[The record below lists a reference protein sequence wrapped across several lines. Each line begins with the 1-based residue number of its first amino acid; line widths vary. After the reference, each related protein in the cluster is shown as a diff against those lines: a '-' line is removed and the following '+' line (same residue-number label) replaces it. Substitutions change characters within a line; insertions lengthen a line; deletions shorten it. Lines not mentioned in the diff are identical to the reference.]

1 MDETIEDIRK
11 RVAQAQKDYRG
22 NVQRLEALLLLERGF
37 IASEPTSEDVVVLC
51 SGGLDSS
58 VMMSIVIDEWNVKV
72 HPLFIKRG
80 ARAEKYEEQAF
91 DFFVDF
97 YRKRFPE
104 NIGEAAK
111 LAYEVPPK
119 QFKEHFPKELALTVG
134 HPLRNSTMQN
144 LAVMYAVALNGK
156 HGLDIRTV
164 FSGSVEEDNTE
175 PELGLLSLRSQTLN
189 TCIHLGDWRWQITS
203 PLTDYELKKG
213 RDALNK
219 KDLIEYAIANNI
231 PLDKTRTC
239 FSADE
244 IADGTCFACMKRLR
258 AFEAAGV
265 KDPIL
270 YKGGK

>member
-1 MDETIEDIRK
+1 MAETIEDIRK
-11 RVAQAQKDYRG
+11 RVKQAQEHYWG
-22 NVQRLEALLLLERGF
+22 NVEKLENMLLLERGF
-37 IASEPTSEDVVVLC
+37 ITKKPENEDVVVLC

-58 VMMSIVIDEWNVKV
+58 VMVAMIIDEWDVKV
-72 HPLFIKRG
+72 HPLFIRRG

-97 YRKRFPE
+97 YRKRFPK

-111 LAYEVPPK
+111 LAYEIPPR

-144 LAVMYAVALNGK
+144 LAVMYAVALNSK
-156 HGLDIRTV
+156 HDLDIRTV
-164 FSGSVEEDNTE
+164 LSGSVEEDNTE
-175 PELGLLSLRSQTLN
+175 PELGLLSLRAQTFS
-189 TCIHLGDWRWQITS
+189 TCVQLGDWRWQITS
-203 PLTDYELKKG
+203 PLTDYELRSERGELYKP
-213 RDALNK
+213 
-219 KDLIEYAIANNI
+219 DLIEYAIASNI

-244 IADGTCFACMKRLR
+244 TADGTCFACMKRLR

-265 KDPIL
+265 KDPIP